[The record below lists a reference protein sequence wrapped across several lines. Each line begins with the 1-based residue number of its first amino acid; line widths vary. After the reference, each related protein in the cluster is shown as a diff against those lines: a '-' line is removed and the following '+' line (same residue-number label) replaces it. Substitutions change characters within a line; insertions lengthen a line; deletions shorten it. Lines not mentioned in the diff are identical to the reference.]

1 MVEDGK
7 CASCPVTGYPRGN
20 KNNSQNRLIVWNMPV
35 KSHGRLQYVCVCVC
49 VWWISMKK
57 FVPQFLTSEQ
67 QQEQIFDAENI
78 AVVLTHLI
86 WSLVIYSCFQE

>member
-1 MVEDGK
+1 MEDF
-7 CASCPVTGYPRGN
+7 S
-20 KNNSQNRLIVWNMPV
+20 
-35 KSHGRLQYVCVCVC
+35 

-57 FVPQFLTSEQ
+57 SVPQLLTNEQ

>member
-1 MVEDGK
+1 
-7 CASCPVTGYPRGN
+7 
-20 KNNSQNRLIVWNMPV
+20 
-35 KSHGRLQYVCVCVC
+35 
-49 VWWISMKK
+49 MKK